1 MRTVLTLFLSLVM
14 MASVAGA
21 SDLDKEKRWADQIVD
36 ALIEGEAEW
45 LEAGKV
51 RFLAIYTEAEEP
63 AARAALVLHGIG
75 VHPNWPQVIY
85 PLRTGL
91 PAHGWSTLSLQMPVL
106 PNDAEAEAYAP
117 LFEEVAPRVEAGIAF
132 LQQKGAAQIVIVAH
146 SLGAAMASYYLAGH
160 PEGVVALVGIGMT
173 GGSADARMDNVVSLA
188 RVRVPVLDLYGQNDL
203 ESVLGSSAD
212 RAAAAAGNPAFSQVQ
227 VPNADH
233 FFDGHGDTLL
243 ELVVDWLEETV
254 PERSD

>member
-1 MRTVLTLFLSLVM
+1 MRTVLTLFLSLVL
-14 MASVAGA
+14 MATVAGA
-21 SDLDKEKRWADQIVD
+21 SDLDKEKRWAAQIVD

-45 LEAGKV
+45 LEAGEV
-51 RFLAIYTEAEEP
+51 QFLGVYTEAEEP
-63 AARAALVLHGIG
+63 SARAALVLHGIG
-75 VHPNWPQVIY
+75 VHPDWPQVIY

-117 LFEEVAPRVEAGIAF
+117 LFAEVAPRIQAGIAL

-188 RVRVPVLDLYGQNDL
+188 KVRVPVLDIYGQNDL
-203 ESVLGSSAD
+203 ESVLATAAD
-212 RAAAAAGNPAFSQVQ
+212 RAAAAVGNPAFSQVQ
-227 VPNADH
+227 VPDADH
-233 FFDGHGDTLL
+233 FFEGHSDALL
-243 ELVVDWLEETV
+243 ELVVDWLDETV
-254 PERSD
+254 PERSG